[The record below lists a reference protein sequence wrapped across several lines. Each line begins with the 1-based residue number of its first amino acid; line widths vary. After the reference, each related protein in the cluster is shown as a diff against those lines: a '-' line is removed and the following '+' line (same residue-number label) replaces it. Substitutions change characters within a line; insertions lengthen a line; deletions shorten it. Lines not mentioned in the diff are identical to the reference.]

1 MVRYATKR
9 GAASVRRFRA
19 TWLGTFVSFLLCVG
33 AVAQETVDLAQ
44 GQEDV
49 RITGAAQGDR
59 AGTAVTSG
67 DLNGDGFDDLI
78 IGAPNVSQS
87 AGVVYVIF
95 GQAVPPAQTDLS
107 TTYDMIIYGESSGF
121 RLGASLASA
130 DFNGDGYDDLV
141 LGAPSASHQGFT
153 TAGKTYVIY
162 GGPSLPASIDLSQG
176 MGDVALQ
183 IWGGGT
189 SHFLGE
195 AVGHGDFNGDGYDDL
210 AVSAR
215 GADFGTRVRCG
226 VTYIMLGGSGPFSN
240 SLIDLSSGDSTD
252 VVIVGKAD
260 NLNSGNAIASGDI
273 DADGYDDIAITAVN
287 AVTNGTGSG
296 EAYVRYGSAVLPA
309 VVDLLT
315 DTDLTVI
322 GETGS
327 YLGYGVGSGDIDRD
341 GYDDLVLGAFGASGF
356 NGRTYVLFGK
366 DRSLLPAQVDLS
378 VDTADMTIDGESV
391 SLSGL
396 TLAVANLNG
405 DGFDDIL
412 TSGSGA
418 SAPAGASAGVV
429 YALLGDQKQA
439 LSAAIDL
446 AITNADIE
454 VFGAASGD
462 QIGVPVVAGDLNG
475 DGIEDMIIG
484 SIYPDNFTGCV
495 YVVWG
500 EPPYLEV
507 SVQTG
512 SATYY
517 QPLDLSVTIDS
528 TSGMKIVDATAAVSF
543 NRDLLTFTGLNPGPL
558 TPSWSLGYTIK
569 TGTSDMDTLLLDLSG
584 DSFSDTGT
592 FLEVGFWVNK
602 LREAITSPV
611 TLESLSFNGGRSDW
625 YQVEPGLVTLTGTNG
640 ALESS
645 ILSEPGDTLAVRVT
659 DVDLSIDIDSVE
671 TWTAVITNPGTGE
684 QETIVLTEQGI
695 DDSVYFGRLVTA
707 LGDSAG
713 VDEDGVMLAQAETQL
728 LVTYPDP
735 LSSIGPP
742 NAIVDT
748 HLVVVL
754 GDVDSSSALQAY
766 DAALILSRSA
776 GSLVLT
782 GRDSLVANLDAGA
795 PYSSITAFDAALAIQ
810 RRLGLISRFPVQ
822 ATTSS
827 NHPQPGASGGGGAK
841 AVVEERSVR
850 VQEEEGFLSV
860 QIDERSDIIAADL
873 VLEGVS
879 GLVEMGTGMERFMI
893 AVYEAKDGLHVSF
906 AGPKALTGPGE
917 LFRIYPFES
926 AGEVGLLRGHFNG
939 GRIGVRL
946 EGKLIPAVA
955 LPQQFALHANAPNPF
970 NAETLIRFDL
980 PTEAR
985 VSIEVYNALGQ
996 KVRTLLQERRA
1007 AGRYQ
1012 IGWDSR
1018 DDAGRALAS
1027 GVYFYRLI
1035 AEEFVQTRRMMLAK

>member
-917 LFRIYPFES
+917 LFRIYPSES

-946 EGKLIPAVA
+946 EGRLIPAVA

>member
-917 LFRIYPFES
+917 LFRIYPSES

-946 EGKLIPAVA
+946 EGRLIPAVA

-985 VSIEVYNALGQ
+985 VSIEIYNALGQ